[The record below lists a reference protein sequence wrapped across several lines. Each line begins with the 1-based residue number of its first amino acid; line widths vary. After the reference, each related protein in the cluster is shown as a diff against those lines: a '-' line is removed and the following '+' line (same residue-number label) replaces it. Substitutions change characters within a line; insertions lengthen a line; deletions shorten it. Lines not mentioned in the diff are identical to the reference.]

1 MRTMTYR
8 DALREALR
16 EEMKRDERVFL
27 MGEDIGD
34 FGGAF
39 NVTLGLYDEFG
50 GERVR
55 DTPITEAAIMG
66 SALGAAVTGMRPVPE
81 IMFSD
86 FLPAGMDQ
94 LINQIA
100 KIRYM
105 SGGVARAPLVIRTQ
119 NGAGSSAAAQHSQSL
134 TALFAHI
141 PGLRIAIPSTPYDA
155 KGLLKTAIRSD
166 DPVLF
171 FEHKQLYDTEGEVP
185 EEEYLIPFGQADVK
199 RAGSDVT
206 VVAFSWMVRKTLKAA
221 DDLAQRGIEIEII
234 DPRTM
239 CPLDKDTLFKSV
251 AKTGRLVIV
260 EEDVK
265 TNGLGAEIA
274 ALVADEAFDSLD
286 APVKRVAS
294 LDTPIPFNPK
304 MEDFVIPNEQN
315 IIDTIQSLCA

>member
-1 MRTMTYR
+1 MRTITYR

-16 EEMKRDERVFL
+16 EEMTRDERVFV

-39 NVTLGLYDEFG
+39 NVTLGLYHEFG

-55 DTPITEAAIMG
+55 DTPITEAAIIG
-66 SALGAAVTGMRPVPE
+66 AALGAALTGMRPVPE

-134 TALFAHI
+134 TALFAHV

-171 FEHKQLYDTEGEVP
+171 FEHKQLYDTTGEVP
-185 EEEYLIPFGQADVK
+185 EEEYLIPFGKADVK
-199 RAGSDVT
+199 RPGADVT
-206 VVAFSWMVRKTLKAA
+206 VVAISWMVTKTLNAA
-221 DDLAQRGIEIEII
+221 EDLSRRGIEIEVI
-234 DPRTM
+234 DPRTI
-239 CPLDKDTLFKSV
+239 CPLDKDTIFKSV

-265 TNGLGAEIA
+265 TNGIGAEIA

-294 LDTPIPFNPK
+294 HDTPIPFNPNL
-304 MEDFVIPNEQN
+304 ENFVIPNEQD
-315 IIDTIQSLCA
+315 IITTIQSLCT

>member
-1 MRTMTYR
+1 MRTITYR

-16 EEMKRDERVFL
+16 EEMTRDERVFV
-27 MGEDIGD
+27 MGEDIGE

-66 SALGAAVTGMRPVPE
+66 SALGAAITGMRPVPE

-105 SGGVARAPLVIRTQ
+105 SGGVAKAPLVIRTQ

-134 TALFAHI
+134 TALFAHV
-141 PGLRIAIPSTPYDA
+141 PGLRIAVPATAYDA

-171 FEHKQLYDTEGEVP
+171 FEHKQLYDTESEVP

-206 VVAFSWMVRKTLKAA
+206 VVAISWMVKKTLNAA
-221 DDLAQRGIEIEII
+221 EDLSGRGIDVEVI
-234 DPRTM
+234 DPRTI
-239 CPLDKDTLFKSV
+239 CPLDKQTILGSV
-251 AKTGRLVIV
+251 EKTGHLVIV

-274 ALVADEAFDSLD
+274 AIVADEGFDTLD
-286 APVKRVAS
+286 APVKRVAAH
-294 LDTPIPFNPK
+294 DTPIPFNPAL
-304 MEDFVIPNEQN
+304 EDFVIPNEQN
-315 IIDTIQSLCA
+315 IIDTVEALCT

>member
-1 MRTMTYR
+1 MRTITYR

-16 EEMKRDERVFL
+16 EEMMRDERVFL

-34 FGGAF
+34 FGDAF
-39 NVTLGLYDEFG
+39 NVTLGLYHEFG

-66 SALGAAVTGMRPVPE
+66 SALGAAITGMRPVPE

-105 SGGVARAPLVIRTQ
+105 SGGAARAPLVIRTQ
-119 NGAGSSAAAQHSQSL
+119 NGAGSSAAAQHSQCL
-134 TALFAHI
+134 IALFAHI
-141 PGLRIAIPSTPYDA
+141 PGLRIAVPSTPRDA

-171 FEHKQLYDTEGEVP
+171 FEHKQLYDTKGEVP
-185 EEEYLIPFGQADVK
+185 EEEYLIPFGKADVK
-199 RAGSDVT
+199 RPGSDVT
-206 VVAFSWMVRKTLKAA
+206 VVAVSWMVLKALKAA
-221 DDLAQRGIEIEII
+221 EDLSRQGIEIEVI
-234 DPRTM
+234 DPRTI
-239 CPLDKDTLFKSV
+239 CPLDKEILFTSV
-251 AKTGRLVIV
+251 EKTGRLVIF

-274 ALVADEAFDSLD
+274 ALVADEAFDLLD
-286 APVKRVAS
+286 GPVKRVAAC
-294 LDTPIPFNPK
+294 DTPIPFSPK
-304 MEDFVIPNEQN
+304 LEDFVIPNEQD
-315 IIDTIQSLCA
+315 IIAAVQEVRG